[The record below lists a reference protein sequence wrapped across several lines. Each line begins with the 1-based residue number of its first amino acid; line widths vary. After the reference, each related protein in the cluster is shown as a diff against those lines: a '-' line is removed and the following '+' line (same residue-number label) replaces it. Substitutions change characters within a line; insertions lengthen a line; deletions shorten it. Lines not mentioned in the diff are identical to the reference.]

1 MDILSTIP
9 TATRK
14 IMLAPPLSPTDT
26 LVDVTVIRLSNAR
39 RYTLLIMFCL
49 AQLLDAFNNASL
61 FSAIPSL
68 IDSLGLTESESTWLM
83 SAFQLT
89 FASFLLVVRF

>member
-49 AQLLDAFNNASL
+49 AQLLDAFNHASL